1 VIIQT
6 KIVATESANTIGR
19 PQNREEALANFEY
32 QAVCFIKCYSLN
44 VRLAAYVAT
53 TLPESLI
60 IPQYLGFTEI
70 VKSSSIP
77 ANVIKKSDTASF
89 SGILADNLYQHVES
103 MSNNDT
109 QTPANFIRHIVA
121 DDLKTNKHDGK
132 VATRFPP
139 EPNGYLHIGH
149 AKSICLNFGIA
160 AENDGICNLRFDDT
174 NPEKES
180 IEYMESIERD
190 VQWLGFAWSGLYH
203 ASDYFEQLYQYAEQ
217 LIKQDQAYVDSLS
230 AEEIR
235 AYRGTLTEPGKES
248 PDRNRSIKENL
259 DLFRRMRA
267 GEFADGQYVLR
278 AKIDMASPNINM
290 RDPAIYR
297 IRRVHHHRT
306 GDAWCIYPMYDYT
319 HCISDALEGITHS
332 LCTLE
337 FEDHRPLYDW
347 VLEQLNT
354 PCHPQQIEF
363 ARLQLEYTIV
373 SKRKLNQLVMEKH
386 VSGWD
391 DPRMPTLAGL
401 RRAGVTPK
409 AIRDF
414 CERIGLTKQN
424 SWIEMSVLEYCIRE
438 DLNEN
443 SPRAMAVLNP
453 LRLVIDNYPNGKT
466 EQLVISNHPQKPELG
481 NRDVPFSKV
490 ILIEQDDFAACPP
503 PKFKRLVE
511 GGEVRLRGAYVI
523 QCNEVVKD
531 ANGNIIE
538 LRCTYDPD
546 TLGKNPEGRK
556 VKGVIH
562 WVSEQ
567 HALPAEIRLY
577 DRLFTVP
584 NPDNEENFLDAL
596 NPDSLQILNDCRVEA
611 SLGKATADSRYQ
623 FERTGY
629 FCFDAIDSMNDKLV
643 FNRTVTLRDGWVKD

>member
-1 VIIQT
+1 
-6 KIVATESANTIGR
+6 
-19 PQNREEALANFEY
+19 
-32 QAVCFIKCYSLN
+32 
-44 VRLAAYVAT
+44 
-53 TLPESLI
+53 
-60 IPQYLGFTEI
+60 
-70 VKSSSIP
+70 
-77 ANVIKKSDTASF
+77 
-89 SGILADNLYQHVES
+89 
-103 MSNNDT
+103 MSTNENHPT
-109 QTPANFIRHIVA
+109 ANFIRQIINT
-121 DDLKTNKHDGK
+121 DLTNHKNNGK

-160 AENDGICNLRFDDT
+160 AEFRGSCNLRFDDT
-174 NPEKES
+174 NPEKEN

-190 VQWLGFAWSGLYH
+190 VKWLGFEWASLHH
-203 ASDYFEQLYQYAEQ
+203 ASDYFEQLYDYAVQ
-217 LIKQDQAYVDSLS
+217 LIEQGQAYVDSLS
-230 AEEIR
+230 AEQIR
-235 AYRGTLTEPGKES
+235 LYRGTLTEPGKES
-248 PDRNRSIKENL
+248 PDRSHTIAENL
-259 DLFRRMRA
+259 DLFQRMRA

-319 HCISDALEGITHS
+319 HCISDAIEGITHS

-347 VLEQLNT
+347 VLEQLQT

-386 VSGWD
+386 VHGWD
-391 DPRMPTLAGL
+391 DPRMPTIAGL
-401 RRAGVTPK
+401 RRAGFTPK

-414 CERIGLTKQN
+414 CERIGVTKQN
-424 SWIEMSVLEYCIRE
+424 SWIEMGVLEYCIRE

-443 SPRAMAVLNP
+443 ALRAMAVLQP
-453 LRLVIDNYPNGKT
+453 LRVVIDNYP
-466 EQLVISNHPQKPELG
+466 EDQIEELEISNHPQKPELG
-481 NRDVPFSKV
+481 KRKVPFTKV
-490 ILIEQDDFAACPP
+490 ILIEQDDFAEIPP
-503 PKFKRLVE
+503 PKFKRLVVGE
-511 GGEVRLRGAYVI
+511 EVRLRGSYVI
-523 QCNEVVKD
+523 RCHEVIKNTEGV
-531 ANGNIIE
+531 IIE
-538 LRCTYDPD
+538 LRCTYDAD

-567 HALPAEIRLY
+567 QSHPAEVRLY
-577 DRLFTVP
+577 DRLFKVP
-584 NPDNEENFLDAL
+584 NPDNEENFLNAI
-596 NPDSLQILNDCRVEA
+596 NTNSLEVLADCRVEA
-611 SLGKATADSRYQ
+611 SLLHAQPENRFQ

-629 FCFDAIDSMNDKLV
+629 FCLDAIDSVNGKLV
-643 FNRTVTLRDGWVKD
+643 FNRTVTLREGGWGKD

>member
-1 VIIQT
+1 
-6 KIVATESANTIGR
+6 
-19 PQNREEALANFEY
+19 
-32 QAVCFIKCYSLN
+32 
-44 VRLAAYVAT
+44 
-53 TLPESLI
+53 
-60 IPQYLGFTEI
+60 
-70 VKSSSIP
+70 
-77 ANVIKKSDTASF
+77 
-89 SGILADNLYQHVES
+89 

-109 QTPANFIRHIVA
+109 LLPANFIRQIVA
-121 DDLKTNKHDGK
+121 ADLKSNKHNGR

-160 AENDGICNLRFDDT
+160 MENNGICNLRFDDT

-190 VQWLGFAWSGLYH
+190 VQWLGFKWSGLHH
-203 ASDYFEQLYQYAEQ
+203 ASDYFEQLYDYAVQ
-217 LIKQDQAYVDSLS
+217 LIQQGLAYVDSS
-230 AEEIR
+230 TPEQIR
-235 AYRGTLTEPGKES
+235 ANRGTLTEPGIAS
-248 PDRNRSIKENL
+248 PDRERPIAENL
-259 DLFRRMRA
+259 ELFQRMRA
-267 GEFADGQYVLR
+267 GDFADGQYVLR

-290 RDPAIYR
+290 RDPTIYR

-306 GDAWCIYPMYDYT
+306 GDVWCIYPMYDYT
-319 HCISDALEGITHS
+319 HCLSDALEGITHS

-347 VLEQLNT
+347 VLEQLQT

-373 SKRKLNQLVMEKH
+373 SKRKLNQLVTEKH

-424 SWIEMSVLEYCIRE
+424 SWIEMGVLEYCIRE

-443 SPRAMAVLNP
+443 ALRAMAVLDP
-453 LRLVIDNYPNGKT
+453 LRVVIENYPDDQT
-466 EQLVISNHPQKPELG
+466 EQLEISNHPQRPELG
-481 NRDVPFSKV
+481 KRTVPFAKT
-490 ILIEQDDFAACPP
+490 ILIERDDFAENPP
-503 PKFKRLVE
+503 AKYKRLVL
-511 GGEVRLRGAYVI
+511 GGEVRLRGSYVI
-523 QCNEVVKD
+523 RCNAIIKD
-531 ANGNIIE
+531 DDGRITE
-538 LRCTYDPD
+538 LRCSYDPD

-562 WVSEQ
+562 WVSETDSY
-567 HALPAEIRLY
+567 PAEVRLY
-577 DRLFTVP
+577 SRLFSVP
-584 NPDNEENFLDAL
+584 QPDNEANFLTAL
-596 NPDSLQILNDCRVEA
+596 NPDSLEIIHNCRIEA
-611 SLGKATADSRYQ
+611 SLADAQAEQRYQ

-629 FCFDAIDSMNDKLV
+629 FCLDTVDSIDGKRV
-643 FNRTVTLRDGWVKD
+643 FNRTVTLRENWEKD

>member
-1 VIIQT
+1 
-6 KIVATESANTIGR
+6 
-19 PQNREEALANFEY
+19 
-32 QAVCFIKCYSLN
+32 
-44 VRLAAYVAT
+44 
-53 TLPESLI
+53 
-60 IPQYLGFTEI
+60 
-70 VKSSSIP
+70 
-77 ANVIKKSDTASF
+77 
-89 SGILADNLYQHVES
+89 
-103 MSNNDT
+103 MSTNENHPT
-109 QTPANFIRHIVA
+109 ANFIRQIINT
-121 DDLKTNKHDGK
+121 DLRDHKNNGK

-160 AENDGICNLRFDDT
+160 AEFKGSCNLRFDDT
-174 NPEKES
+174 NPEKEN

-190 VQWLGFAWSGLYH
+190 VKWLGFEWAGLHH
-203 ASDYFEQLYQYAEQ
+203 ASDYFEQLYDYAVQ
-217 LIKQDQAYVDSLS
+217 LIEQGQAYVDSLS
-230 AEEIR
+230 AEQIR
-235 AYRGTLTEPGKES
+235 LYRGTLTEPGKES
-248 PDRNRSIKENL
+248 PDRSHTIAENL
-259 DLFRRMRA
+259 DLFQRMRA

-319 HCISDALEGITHS
+319 HCISDAIEGITHS

-347 VLEQLNT
+347 VLEQLQT

-386 VSGWD
+386 VHGWD
-391 DPRMPTLAGL
+391 DPRMPTIAGL
-401 RRAGVTPK
+401 RRAGFTPK

-414 CERIGLTKQN
+414 CERIGVTKQN
-424 SWIEMSVLEYCIRE
+424 SWIEMGVLEYCIRE

-443 SPRAMAVLNP
+443 ALRAMAVLQP
-453 LRLVIDNYPNGKT
+453 LRVVIDNYP
-466 EQLVISNHPQKPELG
+466 EDQIEELEISNHPQKPELG
-481 NRDVPFSKV
+481 KRKVPFTKV
-490 ILIEQDDFAACPP
+490 ILIEQDDFAEIPP
-503 PKFKRLVE
+503 PKFKRLVVGE
-511 GGEVRLRGAYVI
+511 EVRLRGSYVI
-523 QCNEVVKD
+523 RCNEVIKNAEGV
-531 ANGNIIE
+531 IIE
-538 LRCTYDPD
+538 LRCTYDAD

-567 HALPAEIRLY
+567 QSHPAEVRLY
-577 DRLFTVP
+577 DRLFKVP
-584 NPDNEENFLDAL
+584 NPDNEENFLNAI
-596 NPDSLQILNDCRVEA
+596 NTNSLEVLADCRVEA
-611 SLGKATADSRYQ
+611 SLLHAQPENRFQ

-629 FCFDAIDSMNDKLV
+629 FCLDAIDSVNGKLV
-643 FNRTVTLRDGWVKD
+643 FNRTVTLREGGWGKD